1 MERKRGDF
9 NRSRNDSGT
18 ESLTMTGSNVK
29 CRAREWSRRESSDID
44 CKTRGARVS
53 ERGRE
58 QIKAFEV

>member
-9 NRSRNDSGT
+9 TRSRNDSGT

-44 CKTRGARVS
+44 CKTRGG
-53 ERGRE
+53 EGE
-58 QIKAFEV
+58 